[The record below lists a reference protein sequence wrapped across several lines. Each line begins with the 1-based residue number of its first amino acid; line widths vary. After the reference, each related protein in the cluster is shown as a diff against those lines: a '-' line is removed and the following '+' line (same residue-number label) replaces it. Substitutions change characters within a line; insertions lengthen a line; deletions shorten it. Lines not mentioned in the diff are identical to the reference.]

1 MNSSQ
6 LPDYTAESSAGHF
19 GLCHVSPKARLVRT
33 WFFVWFGFLAAS
45 LLSAQETKPSDNPHP
60 SQDEVVVLKEFSV
73 SASDNAGD
81 YIAAEATSGTRTGS
95 PIIDV
100 PFNVQVL
107 TSDLIEDFQL
117 MNEYNEFPTVPNYSS
132 GDGDDEKLNTND
144 GGTTRL
150 RGYTPLSLRDGFS
163 RAGPSNI
170 ANTKRVEVIMG
181 PQSAL
186 YGQASPGGILNYISK
201 RPRRQFWNRLTLAA
215 GNYGYQRAELEFNGP
230 AIPDKLFYMFNAS
243 YNFRQGASDFAQIR
257 NKSYLFGVTYFLTPD
272 TSLSVNLEQQFAT
285 SLQAAG
291 APKLVVGSTPS
302 SSNPGASGGIDVGPY
317 TTLGAFNRLG
327 PYQDKYS
334 RFDNISALLEHR
346 FNSIFS
352 ARLNMLYYHRDWDD
366 KTWTS
371 GLQLDESTMRMR
383 ARQPTKRLQTIEDS
397 AIQAELLAQFQT
409 GALSH
414 KLLFSA
420 DYTRDVYDNRQW
432 YLPTSGAN
440 GIGNVISLDTRYLDP
455 FDPTWETLDYNL
467 VTRIGTD
474 MKRVYQHE
482 GVGASLRTYALG
494 QKLVTSLSTRYSYT
508 DADIINRLTP
518 AQSGKSD
525 EDGLIYSLGA
535 NYKLNGDAA
544 VLYANTST
552 SYEPSVTYD
561 KGLGRPIA
569 AETGKG
575 VEAGLKGS
583 FLDHTF
589 NYTVSLYQITKQN
602 IREVNPDYDDTVPG
616 SPQYLTAGEVRVR
629 GGEVVATMVPT
640 KSLTVIATF
649 GYTDAEVTHDDPAN
663 EPTTVGQR
671 PLYVPAYTASL
682 LASYAFSGGALDG
695 LRVRLNTTYTG
706 DRVSQYDD
714 TRSTNPGK
722 REYITPSLTLVS
734 AGVSYDIKQRGRI
747 RHTLSL
753 DIQNLL
759 DKEYFTPGNFTLGRG
774 RSYSATYRLNF

>member
-1 MNSSQ
+1 
-6 LPDYTAESSAGHF
+6 
-19 GLCHVSPKARLVRT
+19 
-33 WFFVWFGFLAAS
+33 
-45 LLSAQETKPSDNPHP
+45 
-60 SQDEVVVLKEFSV
+60 
-73 SASDNAGD
+73 
-81 YIAAEATSGTRTGS
+81 
-95 PIIDV
+95 
-100 PFNVQVL
+100 
-107 TSDLIEDFQL
+107 
-117 MNEYNEFPTVPNYSS
+117 
-132 GDGDDEKLNTND
+132 
-144 GGTTRL
+144 
-150 RGYTPLSLRDGFS
+150 
-163 RAGPSNI
+163 
-170 ANTKRVEVIMG
+170 
-181 PQSAL
+181 
-186 YGQASPGGILNYISK
+186 
-201 RPRRQFWNRLTLAA
+201 
-215 GNYGYQRAELEFNGP
+215 
-230 AIPDKLFYMFNAS
+230 
-243 YNFRQGASDFAQIR
+243 
-257 NKSYLFGVTYFLTPD
+257 
-272 TSLSVNLEQQFAT
+272 
-285 SLQAAG
+285 
-291 APKLVVGSTPS
+291 
-302 SSNPGASGGIDVGPY
+302 
-317 TTLGAFNRLG
+317 
-327 PYQDKYS
+327 
-334 RFDNISALLEHR
+334 
-346 FNSIFS
+346 
-352 ARLNMLYYHRDWDD
+352 
-366 KTWTS
+366 
-371 GLQLDESTMRMR
+371 
-383 ARQPTKRLQTIEDS
+383 
-397 AIQAELLAQFQT
+397 
-409 GALSH
+409 
-414 KLLFSA
+414 
-420 DYTRDVYDNRQW
+420 
-432 YLPTSGAN
+432 
-440 GIGNVISLDTRYLDP
+440 
-455 FDPTWETLDYNL
+455 
-467 VTRIGTD
+467 

-753 DIQNLL
+753 DVQNLL